1 MNDSTSTALLDLFD
15 SKSNKPLHPLSEQE
29 LAAAVGT
36 NALGQVGAAIAPA
49 ANGHLG
55 TPVNFNPHDI
65 GHMVMRIDPMPGG
78 KDVRVTVAE
87 LRDMARNQ
95 NKVVPQLVK
104 ASTAKPST
112 AAAGHPVTFEATAT
126 GQLQAVKELPA
137 PTVPV
142 EPVVDTPVPVPAV
155 TPMQALKQS
164 KAVMK
169 APAVEKP
176 VTLQVDAPTNEVL
189 FEVQNVGVFNG
200 LYHDVIIGASFI
212 TLVFDLRW
220 KAGKFFPNTDA
231 PIAMQIVGVDRVFLV
246 HTTGVQFSHGDYEFC
261 ILLIAEQN

>member
-1 MNDSTSTALLDLFD
+1 MTDQPSTALLDLFD
-15 SKSNKPLHPLSEQE
+15 SKNNKPLHPLSEQE
-29 LAAAVGT
+29 LAARVGT
-36 NALGQVGAAIAPA
+36 NALGQVGNAIAPA

-104 ASTAKPST
+104 ASTAKPVP
-112 AAAGHPVTFEATAT
+112 AGIPQAVTFEPT
-126 GQLQAVKELPA
+126 GSGQIRAVQELP
-137 PTVPV
+137 VV
-142 EPVVDTPVPVPAV
+142 EPVVEAPAPVQQVS
-155 TPMQALKQS
+155 PMQALKQS
-164 KAVMK
+164 KTVVK
-169 APAVEKP
+169 
-176 VTLQVDAPTNEVL
+176 TAPTASTSSQRVDEPSNEVL

-200 LYHDVIIGASFI
+200 MYHEVIIAPSFI

-220 KAGKFFPNTDA
+220 KAGKFFPSTDA
-231 PIAMQIVGVDRVFLV
+231 PIAMQIVGVDKVFLV
-246 HTTGVQFSHGDYEFC
+246 HTTGVQFTYGDHEFC
-261 ILLIAEQN
+261 VLLIAEQN

>member
-1 MNDSTSTALLDLFD
+1 MTDQPSTALLDLFD
-15 SKSNKPLHPLSEQE
+15 SKNNKPLHPLSEQE
-29 LAAAVGT
+29 LAARVGT
-36 NALGQVGAAIAPA
+36 NALGQVGNAIAPA

-104 ASTAKPST
+104 ASTAKPVP
-112 AAAGHPVTFEATAT
+112 AGIPQAVTFEPT
-126 GQLQAVKELPA
+126 GSGQIRAVQELPA
-137 PTVPV
+137 V
-142 EPVVDTPVPVPAV
+142 EPVVEAPTPAPQVS
-155 TPMQALKQS
+155 PMQALKQS
-164 KAVMK
+164 KTVVK
-169 APAVEKP
+169 
-176 VTLQVDAPTNEVL
+176 TAPTASTSSQRVDEPANEVL

-200 LYHDVIIGASFI
+200 MYHEVIIAPSFI

-220 KAGKFFPNTDA
+220 KAGKFFPSTDA
-231 PIAMQIVGVDRVFLV
+231 PIAMQIVGVDKVFLV
-246 HTTGVQFSHGDYEFC
+246 HTTGVQFTYGDHEFC
-261 ILLIAEQN
+261 VLLIAEQN

>member
-1 MNDSTSTALLDLFD
+1 MTDTPSTALLDLFD
-15 SKSNKPLHPLSEQE
+15 TNNAKPLHPLSEQE
-29 LAAAVGT
+29 LAARVGT
-36 NALGQVGAAIAPA
+36 NALGQVGNAIAPA

-78 KDVRVTVAE
+78 KATSVTVAE

-104 ASTAKPST
+104 ASTAKPVP
-112 AAAGHPVTFEATAT
+112 AGMPQAVTFEPTSS
-126 GQLQAVKELPA
+126 GQIRAVQE
-137 PTVPV
+137 VPVV
-142 EPVVDTPVPVPAV
+142 EPVAEAATPAPQVS
-155 TPMQALKQS
+155 PMQALKQS
-164 KAVMK
+164 KTTVKA
-169 APAVEKP
+169 APAP
-176 VTLQVDAPTNEVL
+176 VTSQPRVDEPSNEVL

-200 LYHDVIIGASFI
+200 MYHEVIIAPSFI

-231 PIAMQIVGVDRVFLV
+231 AIAMQIVGVDKVFLV
-246 HTTGVQFSHGDYEFC
+246 HTTGVQFTYGDHEFC